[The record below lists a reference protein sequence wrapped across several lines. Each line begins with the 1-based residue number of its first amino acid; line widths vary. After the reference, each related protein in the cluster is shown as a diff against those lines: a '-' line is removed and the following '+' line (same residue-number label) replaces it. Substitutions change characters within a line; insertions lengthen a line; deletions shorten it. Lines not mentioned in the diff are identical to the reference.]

1 MKCWDVGE
9 EAFSVPGCMGVV
21 VHVVGFVGNLSVPAG
36 VQGAC
41 YGVLYSAQ
49 WCVELVYDWAKVCRG
64 LSDLQYRY
72 VSKEETPV

>member
-1 MKCWDVGE
+1 MCEKKLFLSLVVWVSLSMLLASLEICLSLQE
-9 EAFSVPGCMGVV
+9 RKEHAMG
-21 VHVVGFVGNLSVPAG
+21 S
-36 VQGAC
+36 C
-41 YGVLYSAQ
+41 SYSAQ